1 MAELKKNP
9 LVVLFGRPNV
19 GKSTLFNVLTGAKIA
34 LVSDIEGTTRDANTG
49 LVDWQ
54 GKKFKIVD
62 TGGILDIKHLTKTK
76 KEIKAIEITDDIDA
90 KVQQQAHKFL
100 KKADLILFMVDA
112 KTGIINDDKVMAL
125 DLKKTLPN
133 TDNVLL
139 VVNKS
144 DSPKLRR
151 EINEFNKLA
160 LGEPIAV
167 SAITSSGTGDLL
179 DIIVQKLKIRKRKD
193 VVVTKKAEENIINVT
208 IIGKPNVGKSSFVNK
223 LMDRF
228 SEEEDPQKMIT
239 SPRAHTTREPK
250 DVQLKYQDYT
260 INLID
265 TAGIS
270 KTARKNL
277 KKGRSSNHLEKF
289 SIEKSIGTLNKA
301 DIAILMIDIHEG
313 ITAQESKIIDDII
326 ERQVSLIIVANKW
339 DLVEDRNT
347 KAFKQTIYNE
357 FPYATWAPIQFI
369 SALTGEKV
377 EKTLELIVKLAEARK
392 TEINENYLSK
402 FLLRIVKKHSPVRG
416 GGVKNPYIYKLRQT
430 RSNPPK
436 FEIVIG
442 SDDNIDQTYV
452 RYVENRIREYFKIEG
467 TPVFV
472 SVVHKK
478 GVHGQ
483 HDLTKLANPEKKRRP
498 RIFHS
503 PSIVRRR

>member
-1 MAELKKNP
+1 MTENKKMP
-9 LVVLFGRPNV
+9 LVVLFGRTNV
-19 GKSTLFNVLTGAKIA
+19 GKSTLFNVLTGKKIA
-34 LVSDIEGTTRDANTG
+34 LVSAIEGATRDANIGT
-49 LVDWQ
+49 VDWQ
-54 GKKFKIVD
+54 GKKFRLVD
-62 TGGILDIKHLTKTK
+62 TGGILDVRHLHKSK
-76 KEIKAIEITDDIDA
+76 KEIKEINKTDDINA
-90 KVQQQAHKFL
+90 KVQQQAREYL
-100 KKADLILFMVDA
+100 KKANLILFMVDA
-112 KTGIINDDKVMAL
+112 QVGIMGDDKTMAL
-125 DLKKTLPN
+125 ELKKIIPQTKN
-133 TDNVLL
+133 ILL

-151 EINEFNKLA
+151 DVNDFNKLA
-160 LGEPIAV
+160 LGEPISV
-167 SAITSSGTGDLL
+167 SALTSSGTGDLL
-179 DIIVQKLKIRKRKD
+179 DIVTKHLKIRRTKD
-193 VVVTKKAEENIINVT
+193 IDTTKDSNKTINVT
-208 IIGKPNVGKSSFVNK
+208 IIGKPNVGKSSLINK
-223 LMDRF
+223 LIDRF
-228 SEEEDPQKMIT
+228 SEDEDAQKMIT
-239 SPRAHTTREPK
+239 SATAHTTREPK
-250 DVQLKYQDYT
+250 DVQFNYQNYL

-270 KTARKNL
+270 KSARKNL
-277 KKGRSSNHLEKF
+277 KKGRSHDALEKF
-289 SIEKSIGTLNKA
+289 SIEKSIATLNKA
-301 DIAILMIDIHEG
+301 DIALLMIDIHEG
-313 ITAQESKIIDDII
+313 ITQQESKIIDDII
-326 ERQVSLIIVANKW
+326 EKQVSLIIVANKW
-339 DLVEDRNT
+339 DLIENRDT
-347 KAFKQTIYNE
+347 KKFKQSIYND

-416 GGVKNPYIYKLRQT
+416 GGVKNPFIYKLRQT

-452 RYVENRIREYFKIEG
+452 RYVENQIRKNFKIEG

-483 HDLTKLANPEKKRRP
+483 HDPNKLNNPEKKKKP

-503 PSIVRRR
+503 PSIMRRR